1 MHDVGKFYAGE
12 HFEKSWQVTT
22 SEASCGDDYRDV
34 VKDITW
40 VVDGP
45 RRKKKKPDKFAVT
58 PMENYA
64 LEKIRQLPEGV
75 IVYTFL
81 NQTGNNAGERWCYE
95 ITLEDQ
101 NTAVQLNTSTGSV
114 RKLHRHT
121 PDTLPVLTT
130 RQVRTYS
137 RSRSPPIHQT
147 LDTQPEREFAASS
160 SYQSEG
166 EQSRSD
172 IGPGFTRLNRETGRW
187 HATRPA
193 VNTSG
198 PDALHEHPA
207 TTEMSTD
214 ADMNRGVW
222 TQESQ
227 QESDTVNTPRVSAS
241 APLTQESQ
249 ERQSFYPAPIDP
261 FNAFGRTS

>member
-1 MHDVGKFYAGE
+1 MFRVLIVCFVYCWGTWVHDVGKFYAGE
-12 HFEKSWQVTT
+12 FFEKSWQVTT

-45 RRKKKKPDKFAVT
+45 RREKKKPDQLAVT

-121 PDTLPVLTT
+121 PDTLPVLRKLHRHTPYT
-130 RQVRTYS
+130 GKEEATQWQEPLQCCPTAEGRAAAT
-137 RSRSPPIHQT
+137 PPWR
-147 LDTQPEREFAASS
+147 LSS
-160 SYQSEG
+160 GSQ
-166 EQSRSD
+166 Q
-172 IGPGFTRLNRETGRW
+172 
-187 HATRPA
+187 PA
-193 VNTSG
+193 VVTSG
-198 PDALHEHPA
+198 
-207 TTEMSTD
+207 TK
-214 ADMNRGVW
+214 
-222 TQESQ
+222 
-227 QESDTVNTPRVSAS
+227 
-241 APLTQESQ
+241 
-249 ERQSFYPAPIDP
+249 
-261 FNAFGRTS
+261 RTGFKFH